1 MGHRLVGVITAV
13 AIGIGG
19 YLHYDVWHASYRHLP
34 GSYALVKDMFLANVG
49 LSVLVV
55 LALVISPA
63 RLVAVAGL
71 LLSAGSLVA
80 FALSRGPG
88 LPTLHGAFK
97 ESGLTPHDVKFLG
110 QPAALI
116 VLVAEGVAV
125 LLCLGL
131 VLRRSSGDALAGSLR
146 RRP

>member
-1 MGHRLVGVITAV
+1 MIAAI

-19 YLHYDVWHASYRHLP
+19 YLHYDVWHSSYRHLP
-34 GSYALVKDMFLANVG
+34 GRYALVKQLFLVNAG
-49 LSVLVV
+49 LSVLVL
-55 LALVISPA
+55 LALIISPA

-88 LPTLHGAFK
+88 LPTLHGSFK
-97 ESGLTPHDVKFLG
+97 ETGLTPHEVQFLG

-116 VLVAEGVAV
+116 VLIAEGVAV
-125 LLCLGL
+125 VLCLGL
-131 VLRRSSGDALAGSLR
+131 ALRRGSGDV
-146 RRP
+146 RPRLSFA

>member
-1 MGHRLVGVITAV
+1 MGHRLIGVIAAI

-34 GSYALVKDMFLANVG
+34 GRFALVKQSFLANAV

-63 RLVAVAGL
+63 RLVAVAGA

-88 LPTLHGAFK
+88 LPTLHGSFK
-97 ESGLTPHDVKFLG
+97 ETGLAPHDVKFLG

-116 VLVAEGVAV
+116 VLIVEGVAV

-131 VLRRSSGDALAGSLR
+131 TLRRSSGDT
-146 RRP
+146 